1 MQRFSSVG
9 DDSAL
14 LATLQ
19 VADDSAS
26 LAKIWLAIGD
36 ASVRNPSCPFRTG
49 DLSPPLCTGDGD
61 GDDDGNYEVLW
72 SFSLTGLSLFCFF
85 IIAMARFV
93 MIFVF
98 SFI

>member
-1 MQRFSSVG
+1 MLQVV
-9 DDSAL
+9 DCNDSAP

-19 VADDSAS
+19 VVDHWRRFRSPIAT
-26 LAKIWLAIGD
+26 IWLAVGD
-36 ASVRNPSCPFRTG
+36 ASIHDPSSPLRAG
-49 DLSPPLCTGDGD
+49 DPSPPLCTGDGD
-61 GDDDGNYEVLW
+61 GDCEVLW

-85 IIAMARFV
+85 IIVMARFV

>member
-1 MQRFSSVG
+1 M
-9 DDSAL
+9 
-14 LATLQ
+14 
-19 VADDSAS
+19 
-26 LAKIWLAIGD
+26 IWLAIGD
-36 ASVRNPSCPFRTG
+36 ASVHDPSSPLRTG
-49 DLSPPLCTGDGD
+49 DPSPPFCTGDGD
-61 GDDDGNYEVLW
+61 GEVLW